1 MATTMAEKLNK
12 EGGKVEDVAMGAAE
26 AAVELVQLQT
36 AYAFSTPLLEKAG
49 EHAKA
54 GMGWLQNAL
63 GTVTGTQKVRTKRLA
78 GLPVTRLPRGGVQ
91 LGLEPEP

>member
-1 MATTMAEKLNK
+1 MGCSAKPPSRNRALTMATTMAEKLNK
-12 EGGKVEDVAMGAAE
+12 EGGKVEDVAMGDAE

-63 GTVTGTQKVRTKRLA
+63 GTVTGTQKVRT
-78 GLPVTRLPRGGVQ
+78 
-91 LGLEPEP
+91 